1 MLSVMQSEKWEGSM
15 RWFNDLSVSRKLIGV
30 FSLIFILVGFAS
42 GFTLVQLKNING
54 DMKNIIKNQYEKT
67 SNLNEWK
74 VSVLKIA
81 GRSREALLF
90 AEKEQLD
97 SGIKR
102 IEDSQK
108 IITEESKSLEQTVK
122 DDEGK
127 KLLSQLLTAKKDYDP
142 LVETV
147 FKFMREGKRQDA
159 LSFITEDFN
168 TAQKIY
174 LDSLDA
180 NIAFQKSAM
189 DVIEKDADK
198 RFINTFLILFFIG
211 AIFIVVSVATV
222 IILKKG
228 IAGPLSRGVVLAEA
242 IAAGDLTKEF
252 TTERKD
258 EVGGLLK
265 AFEKMRQKL
274 RENIHR
280 VSETSNM
287 LAMTSEELS
296 SAASQITG
304 NINEQES
311 MANQIATA
319 SAEMSQT
326 VIDVAKNASNIAESS
341 TETARIAKDGSLI
354 VNDTVSKVRQIS
366 ATVTASAQLMSSLGI
381 RSMQIGEIINVIKDI
396 ADQTNLLAL
405 NAAIEAARAGEQG
418 RGFAVV
424 ADEVRKLAERTTK
437 ATAEIG
443 DMINAVQDET
453 KMAVSAM
460 EEGSEEVEKGVAL
473 ATQAGEALG
482 KIVESVDG
490 LQAMVQQIATAT
502 EEMSAVS
509 ETISQDIERIANASR
524 ETNDTAVKMTGTS
537 LTQAKLSLDLKD
549 AIMGFRL

>member
-1 MLSVMQSEKWEGSM
+1 M

-42 GFTLVQLKNING
+42 GFTLLQLKNING
-54 DMKNIIKNQYEKT
+54 DIKNIIKNQYEKT
-67 SNLNEWK
+67 SALNEWK
-74 VSVLKIA
+74 VNVLKIA

-90 AEKEQLD
+90 AEREQLD
-97 SGIKR
+97 AGIKR
-102 IEDSQK
+102 IEDSQI
-108 IITEESKSLEQTVK
+108 IITDKSKSLEQTVK

-127 KLLSQLLTAKKDYDP
+127 KLLSQLFTAKKDYDP

-147 FKFMREGKRQDA
+147 FKLMREGKKQDA

-168 TAQKIY
+168 AAQKIY
-174 LDSLDA
+174 LDSLDT

-189 DVIEKDADK
+189 DVIERDADK
-198 RFINTFLILFFIG
+198 RIINTFLILFLIG
-211 AIFIVVSVATV
+211 AIFITVSVATV
-222 IILKKG
+222 LILKKG

-265 AFEKMRQKL
+265 AFEKMRRKL

-280 VSETSNM
+280 VSETSNL

-296 SAASQITG
+296 SAARQITG

-311 MANQIATA
+311 RANQIATA

-326 VIDVAKNASNIAESS
+326 VIDVAKNASNIAESA

-366 ATVTASAQLMSSLGI
+366 ETVAASAQLMSSLGI

-437 ATAEIG
+437 ATTEIG
-443 DMINAVQDET
+443 DMINAVRDET
-453 KMAVSAM
+453 KRAVSAM
-460 EEGSEEVEKGVAL
+460 EVGSKEVEKGVAL
-473 ATQAGEALG
+473 ATLAGEALG
-482 KIVESVDG
+482 KIVESVNG
-490 LQAMVQQIATAT
+490 LQALVQQIATAT

-509 ETISQDIERIANASR
+509 ETISQDIERIANASK
-524 ETNDTAVKMTGTS
+524 ETNDSAAKMRDTS